1 MMAIISNAD
10 SLAGGPGAKDLG
22 RMQISLTK
30 WWGSQMSGPFW
41 KGKPRPAGVPK
52 LDADIQKKKTLL
64 HAVPLKDQ
72 IWVCQRTGALY
83 ISLFDSSDCT
93 SPTISIYP
101 NADVAGMHRE
111 HDVPTVQSDLL
122 TFLQKDSAVSLAV

>member
-1 MMAIISNAD
+1 
-10 SLAGGPGAKDLG
+10 LEGE
-22 RMQISLTK
+22 TK
-30 WWGSQMSGPFW
+30 ACWCAQVGCWHT
-41 KGKPRPAGVPK
+41 KE
-52 LDADIQKKKTLL
+52 KTLL

-122 TFLQKDSAVSLAV
+122 TFLQKDSAVSLAVWHSDSLAASTIIPFFPTSPSE